1 MLKNTKNIRTKYEE
15 IQRKLFYMIPRHAG
29 KTRLLLKTQLEALG
43 INIETLMDLY
53 EEEDIQEER

>member
-1 MLKNTKNIRTKYEE
+1 MKNNK
-15 IQRKLFYMIPRHAG
+15 KLFYMIPRHAG